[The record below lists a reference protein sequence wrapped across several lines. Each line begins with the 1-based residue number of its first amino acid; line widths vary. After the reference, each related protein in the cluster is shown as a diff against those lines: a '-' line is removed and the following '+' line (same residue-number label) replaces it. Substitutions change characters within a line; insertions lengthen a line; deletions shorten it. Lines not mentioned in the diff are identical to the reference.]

1 MRATDVIRNVLDL
14 FDSIDDPMDSP
25 VVTATVPD
33 DGSGELV
40 SRFRQIYQ
48 ILANKENPTE
58 YSNTPNEVVTDVAS
72 VTTDVGGG
80 PNRIKHPDD
89 IRIKDPRGFN

>member
-14 FDSIDDPMDSP
+14 FDSIDEPMDSP